1 MLATLRNFFS
11 STPAKSMRAKRIPQ
25 GITKHTKKT
34 ITNPAPDGIILNQLD
49 TAFYELILGVE
60 LQTDCDLNDFE
71 KSSLDELDQL
81 LKSNISHSNLVPRLP
96 AVIPK
101 IMVTLRDESSSA
113 ADLAAEL
120 GRDAV
125 LVSEVI
131 RLANSPYY
139 SAGQEI
145 SSLERAVFVLGQTG
159 VRQLVANAALKPMI
173 NLNSGY
179 FTKLCG
185 TTLWD
190 HSEKTAI
197 ICDCMAKQEKIDRF
211 NAYLMAVVQ
220 NVGLTVTMRMLDR
233 NYDGSQ
239 IPSSKLFQEQLLKQ
253 SRKLSWLITK
263 EWGFPESVIDALES
277 QINDEHMQM
286 LGNILYSADKFS
298 KMHILSTRE
307 RFEGEIDEV
316 ANQLQGRLPNACKDC
331 YEIQTDE

>member
-1 MLATLRNFFS
+1 LLATLRNFFS
-11 STPAKSMRAKRIPQ
+11 SSPAKSRRATRIPQ
-25 GITKHTKKT
+25 GVAKHNKKT
-34 ITNPAPDGIILNQLD
+34 IPNQKSDGIILSQLD
-49 TAFYELILGVE
+49 TAFYELILGIE
-60 LQTDCDLNDFE
+60 PTTDCDLNAFE
-71 KSSLDELDQL
+71 KKSLNELDEL
-81 LKSNISHSNLVPRLP
+81 LKSDISHSNLVPRLP

-101 IMVTLRDESSSA
+101 VMVTLRDQSSSA
-113 ADLAAEL
+113 ADLASEL

-131 RLANSPYY
+131 RLSNTPYY
-139 SAGQEI
+139 NTGQEI

-173 NLNSGY
+173 NLNSGH

-220 NVGLTVTMRMLDR
+220 NVGFTVILRLLDR
-233 NYDGSQ
+233 NHDGSQ
-239 IPSSKLFQEQLLKQ
+239 APRSKLFQERLINH

-263 EWGFPESVIDALES
+263 EWGFPEPVIDALKS
-277 QINDEHMQM
+277 QIDNEQMQT
-286 LGNILYSADKFS
+286 LGNILYSADKLS
-298 KMHILSTRE
+298 KMQILSARE
-307 RFEGEIDEV
+307 CFKGDIEQV
-316 ANQLQGRLPNACKDC
+316 TKQLQDRLPDSCTDC
-331 YEIQTDE
+331 FESLTD